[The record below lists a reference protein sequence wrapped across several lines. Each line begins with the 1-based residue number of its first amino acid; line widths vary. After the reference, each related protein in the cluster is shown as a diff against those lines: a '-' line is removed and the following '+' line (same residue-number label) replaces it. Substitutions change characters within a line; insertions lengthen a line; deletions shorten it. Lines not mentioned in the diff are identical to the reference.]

1 MKIFASA
8 FRAGLLFLLCIG
20 VYQPVSAAA
29 EALLLEIG
37 VRRIS
42 LEHFE
47 NVVTSTYPDLKILT
61 AADRLRVKTR
71 LVQELIDREL
81 IAAEAARCNID
92 ISPDEFDATWAEVR
106 GQYSEE
112 EFNQFLRKQNRS
124 RTGWLAALRQRLL
137 TAKVTAALVDQ
148 QPAISTAQLEDY
160 YRQHKEDF
168 RRPLEV
174 QARQMLFASREEAL
188 KVRQLVRDGGDFAT
202 LAQQYSLSPDRE
214 NGGNLGY
221 FAQGMLPKEFDD
233 AIFTLPLKQIS
244 NPIKS
249 PYGYHLFLVEQR
261 TKAGIRPYT
270 MVKEDI
276 YQLLRQHQEEEIFH
290 QWLKNARESTE
301 ISVNWQLLK
310 SASQQ

>member
-1 MKIFASA
+1 MKIFAT
-8 FRAGLLFLLCIG
+8 GLLFLLYLG
-20 VYQPVSAAA
+20 AYQSALAA
-29 EALLLEIG
+29 PETLLLEIG
-37 VRRIS
+37 IRQIS

-47 NVVTSTYPDLKILT
+47 NVVATTYPDLEILPVP
-61 AADRLRVKTR
+61 DRLRVKAR

-81 IAAEAARCNID
+81 IAAEAARRNID
-92 ISPDEFDATWAEVR
+92 ISPDELDAAWADVR

-112 EFNQFLRKQNRS
+112 EFTQFLHKQNKS

-137 TAKVTAALVDQ
+137 TAEVTAALVAQ

-202 LAQQYSLSPDRE
+202 LAQRYSLSPDRE

-233 AIFTLPLKQIS
+233 AIFRLPLKKVS
-244 NPIKS
+244 DPIKS

-261 TKAGIRPYT
+261 HKAGMRPYVI
-270 MVKEDI
+270 VKEEI

-290 QWLKNARESTE
+290 QWLEKSRESTV
-301 ISVNWQLLK
+301 INVNWQLLEP
-310 SASQQ
+310 ASKQ